1 MALIKCE
8 NLKLGYEG
16 QVILENI
23 NFELKGG
30 EYLCIIGENGA
41 GKSTLVKALLKL
53 KKTMGGSIELGD
65 GLRAKEIGY
74 LPQQTLAQKD
84 FQASVFEVLIS
95 GRLNNLSFL
104 PFYTKADKEDAMD
117 KMRLMGIENLKN
129 KCYND
134 LSGGQQQ
141 RVLLARAMCATK
153 KVILLDEPA
162 TGLDPVVTAEFY
174 ELISKINK
182 DMGITVIMV
191 SHDMEATLKYAS
203 HIMYLSQN
211 NVFYGTKEAY
221 LTSEAGMKY
230 GTGEGAQNND

>member
-23 NFELKGG
+23 NFELNGG

-53 KKTMGGSIELGD
+53 KKAMGGSIELGD
-65 GLRAKEIGY
+65 GLRAREIGY

-84 FQASVFEVLIS
+84 FPASVFEVVIS
-95 GRLNNLSFL
+95 GRLNNLSIL

-117 KMRLMGIENLKN
+117 KMRLMGVDSLKN

-162 TGLDPVVTAEFY
+162 TGLDPIVTAEFY

-191 SHDMEATLKYAS
+191 SHDMDATLKYAS
-203 HIMYLSQN
+203 HIMYLSQDK
-211 NVFYGTKEAY
+211 VFYGSKKEY
-221 LTSEAGMKY
+221 LESEVGMKY
-230 GTGEGAQNND
+230 ATGEGAEKNV

>member
-23 NFELKGG
+23 NFELNGG

-53 KKTMGGSIELGD
+53 KKTRGGSIELGD
-65 GLRAKEIGY
+65 GLRAREIGY

-84 FQASVFEVLIS
+84 FPASVFEVVIS

-117 KMRLMGIENLKN
+117 KMRLMGVDALKN

-162 TGLDPVVTAEFY
+162 TGLDPIVTAEFY

-191 SHDMEATLKYAS
+191 SHDMDATLKYAS
-203 HIMYLSQN
+203 HIMYLSQDK
-211 NVFYGTKEAY
+211 VFYGSKKEY
-221 LTSEAGMKY
+221 LESEVGMKY
-230 GTGEGAQNND
+230 AIGEGVEKNV

>member
-23 NFELKGG
+23 NFELNGG

-53 KKTMGGSIELGD
+53 KKAMGGSIELGD
-65 GLRAKEIGY
+65 GLRAREIGY

-84 FQASVFEVLIS
+84 FPASVFEVVIS

-117 KMRLMGIENLKN
+117 KMRLMGVDALKN

-162 TGLDPVVTAEFY
+162 TGLDPIVTAEFY

-191 SHDMEATLKYAS
+191 SHDMDATLKYAS
-203 HIMYLSQN
+203 HIMYLSQDK
-211 NVFYGTKEAY
+211 VFYGNKKEY
-221 LTSEAGMKY
+221 LESEVGMKY
-230 GTGEGAQNND
+230 ATGEGAEKNV

>member
-84 FQASVFEVLIS
+84 FPASVFEVVIS

-162 TGLDPVVTAEFY
+162 TGLDPIVTAEFY

-182 DMGITVIMV
+182 DMGIPVIMV

>member
-16 QVILENI
+16 QVILDNI

-41 GKSTLVKALLKL
+41 GKSTLVKALLRL
-53 KKTMGGSIELGD
+53 KKTMGGSVLFGD

-74 LPQQTLAQKD
+74 LPQQTIAQKD
-84 FQASVFEVLIS
+84 FPASVYEVVIS
-95 GRLNNLSFL
+95 GRLNNLSLF
-104 PFYTKADKEDAMD
+104 PFYKKADKEDAMD
-117 KMRLMGIENLKN
+117 KMRLMGIEGLKN

-153 KVILLDEPA
+153 KAILLDEPA
-162 TGLDPVVTAEFY
+162 TGLDPIATAEFY
-174 ELISKINK
+174 ELINRINK
-182 DMGITVIMV
+182 EMGITVIMV
-191 SHDMEATLKYAS
+191 SHDMEATIKYAS
-203 HIMYLSQN
+203 HILYLSQDK
-211 NVFYGTKEAY
+211 VFYGTKEEY
-221 LTSEAGMKY
+221 LESGDGMRY
-230 GTGEGAQNND
+230 GTKEGESDK

>member
-23 NFELKGG
+23 NFELNGG

-65 GLRAKEIGY
+65 GLRAREIGY

-84 FQASVFEVLIS
+84 FPASVFEVVIS

-117 KMRLMGIENLKN
+117 KMRLMGVDALKN

-162 TGLDPVVTAEFY
+162 TGLDPIVTAEFY

-191 SHDMEATLKYAS
+191 SHDMDATLKYAS
-203 HIMYLSQN
+203 HIMYLSQDK
-211 NVFYGTKEAY
+211 VFYGSKEEY
-221 LTSEAGMKY
+221 LESEVGMKY
-230 GTGEGAQNND
+230 ATGEGAEKNV